1 MISVDFR
8 GSISHYYFVA
18 KREIFRVTQ
27 CLCVSILVPPKIIQ
41 EPVNQQVLK
50 SYTSYLTCATSGTPP
65 VRVDWSKLSLGFKPV
80 SMDQPRF
87 EKMLNGTLVIR
98 NTTDEDR
105 GKYLCTARNGV
116 SDKSVSRPVQL
127 TVHGM
132 ERFAFEVCAPN
143 FL

>member
-1 MISVDFR
+1 M
-8 GSISHYYFVA
+8 
-18 KREIFRVTQ
+18 
-27 CLCVSILVPPKIIQ
+27 CVSILVPPKIIQ

-50 SYTSYLTCATSGTPP
+50 GYTSYLTCITSGTPP
-65 VRVDWSKLSLGFKPV
+65 ARVDWSKLSRGFKPV

-98 NTTDEDR
+98 NTSDEDR
-105 GKYLCTARNGV
+105 GKYLCTARNGA
-116 SDKSVSRPVQL
+116 SDKSVSRSVQL

-132 ERFAFEVCAPN
+132 ELLAFEIYAPN

>member
-8 GSISHYYFVA
+8 VRVSHCYFVA
-18 KREIFRVTQ
+18 KREILCVTH
-27 CLCVSILVPPKIIQ
+27 CLCVCTSVQPKIIQ
-41 EPVNQQVLK
+41 EPVNPQVLK
-50 SYTSYLTCATSGTPP
+50 SYTSYLTCVTSGTPP
-65 VRVDWSKLSLGFKPV
+65 ARVDWSKLSSGFKPV

-116 SDKSVSRPVQL
+116 SDKSVSRSVQL

-132 ERFAFEVCAPN
+132 ERFAFEICAPN